1 MQPPRDDA
9 AAVNVDDGGQI
20 HEPVSHRDI
29 GDVDAPHLIGPC
41 DAESPEQIGH
51 AELGG
56 STLAQAAAGI
66 DGGDAHFAHQ
76 PAHTLWADRKAK
88 KRQMVNHAYHALGGM
103 LGVLEVYRPHDG
115 QVLIALRLGLV
126 VVDTLAQT
134 EHFKLCCHTQL
145 IGWGY

>member
-1 MQPPRDDA
+1 MQSPRDDA
-9 AAVNVDDGGQI
+9 AAVHVDDGRQI

-56 STLAQAAAGI
+56 PTLAQAAAGI
-66 DGGDAHFAHQ
+66 DGRDAHLAHQ
-76 PAHTLWADRKAK
+76 TAHTLWTDSKTK
-88 KRQMVNHAYHALGGM
+88 KRQMVNHAQHALGGM

-115 QVLIALRLGLV
+115 QALGTLRLGLV
-126 VVDTLAQT
+126 VIAAFAQA
-134 EHFKLCCHTQL
+134 EHFKLGAHAQFL
-145 IGWGY
+145 AWGY